1 MHLAF
6 KLPISYCNSFVKMID
21 FVSKHWKKRKI
32 FLMITKWCIRT
43 LYLQLSGNLTASFL
57 WKRKKIRRQ
66 QNILDQLCDK
76 IVDAIGETFTKKYY
90 LVKIFQSKK
99 GHVYL
104 VVRKKRGRLFGK
116 ELLALHRMSY
126 GVSKS
131 VFAWFCSQHDS
142 ISEHYFFFIL
152 RS

>member
-1 MHLAF
+1 MMYPHF
-6 KLPISYCNSFVKMID
+6 IPSIKWKFDCVFFVK
-21 FVSKHWKKRKI
+21 K
-32 FLMITKWCIRT
+32 
-43 LYLQLSGNLTASFL
+43 
-57 WKRKKIRRQ
+57 KKIRRQ

-142 ISEHYFFFIL
+142 ISEHYLFFIL